1 MGLRKS
7 KPAEQ
12 PPPAVPVNGAGK
24 DRVNDQDKAI
34 LDLKG
39 RMRKI
44 RTYQEKMNLQVEEV
58 TTLIKTM
65 MKDG

>member
-1 MGLRKS
+1 
-7 KPAEQ
+7 
-12 PPPAVPVNGAGK
+12 VPVNGAGK